1 MKRHEAA
8 IRRVR
13 RATGRKSRFRHLAVK
28 SDGNVHIGLEMAV
41 FQKRRQL
48 HADFVERYN
57 TLWHL
62 RLGLSAALLSAG
74 IVAPV
79 LCGLLHGEGLPIAA
93 AVVVSW
99 VGLGFA
105 SGGQPD
111 AHRHRLFGVATLSGV
126 VVAIVTC
133 AFLRCNWMA
142 AIVGLVAIALGL
154 LLMRQHLVTKTN
166 FLTRVV
172 VAFEISEQARS

>member
-1 MKRHEAA
+1 M
-8 IRRVR
+8 
-13 RATGRKSRFRHLAVK
+13 
-28 SDGNVHIGLEMAV
+28 
-41 FQKRRQL
+41 
-48 HADFVERYN
+48 
-57 TLWHL
+57 
-62 RLGLSAALLSAG
+62 
-74 IVAPV
+74 
-79 LCGLLHGEGLPIAA
+79 
-93 AVVVSW
+93 
-99 VGLGFA
+99 
-105 SGGQPD
+105 
-111 AHRHRLFGVATLSGV
+111 ATLSGV